1 MKANDKVDE
10 LDQLL
15 ILAKKSELAVL
26 VKLYAEKNPLF
37 RKEVTRYLDAK
48 YKSAATTS
56 NYRKLMKEAFKQTIV
71 SGTYYHR
78 LEETDWPAVRLKA
91 NELLEEG
98 QKLLAVGNAAAAAG
112 IGIQFFASLKENISE
127 AAFEGDD
134 EGLDTGQCCT
144 DAGKLI
150 TQAFRHPALTVGYRK
165 AYLKELK
172 ALGSSRL
179 PSLLTVYGM
188 FDFHAMQELLS

>member
-1 MKANDKVDE
+1 
-10 LDQLL
+10 
-15 ILAKKSELAVL
+15 
-26 VKLYAEKNPLF
+26 
-37 RKEVTRYLDAK
+37 
-48 YKSAATTS
+48 
-56 NYRKLMKEAFKQTIV
+56 MKEAFKQTIV

-144 DAGKLI
+144 DAGKAHHTGL
-150 TQAFRHPALTVGYRK
+150 PAP
-165 AYLKELK
+165 
-172 ALGSSRL
+172 GSHCRISQGLSERGSRL
-179 PSLLTVYGM
+179 LARQDYQVS
-188 FDFHAMQELLS
+188 

>member
-71 SGTYYHR
+71 SGVLKKQTGLLYASRPMNCLKRDRNYWLWAMR
-78 LEETDWPAVRLKA
+78 PQPPA
-91 NELLEEG
+91 
-98 QKLLAVGNAAAAAG
+98 
-112 IGIQFFASLKENISE
+112 
-127 AAFEGDD
+127 
-134 EGLDTGQCCT
+134 
-144 DAGKLI
+144 
-150 TQAFRHPALTVGYRK
+150 
-165 AYLKELK
+165 
-172 ALGSSRL
+172 
-179 PSLLTVYGM
+179 
-188 FDFHAMQELLS
+188 

>member
-134 EGLDTGQCCT
+134 EGLDTGLHGCR
-144 DAGKLI
+144 
-150 TQAFRHPALTVGYRK
+150 QAHHTGLPAP
-165 AYLKELK
+165 
-172 ALGSSRL
+172 GSHCRISQ
-179 PSLLTVYGM
+179 G
-188 FDFHAMQELLS
+188 LSERAQGSWLVKTTKSPD

>member
-91 NELLEEG
+91 NELLGEG
-98 QKLLAVGNAAAAAG
+98 
-112 IGIQFFASLKENISE
+112 
-127 AAFEGDD
+127 
-134 EGLDTGQCCT
+134 
-144 DAGKLI
+144 
-150 TQAFRHPALTVGYRK
+150 
-165 AYLKELK
+165 
-172 ALGSSRL
+172 
-179 PSLLTVYGM
+179 
-188 FDFHAMQELLS
+188 

>member
-56 NYRKLMKEAFKQTIV
+56 NYRKAHERGLQADNCLR
-71 SGTYYHR
+71 H
-78 LEETDWPAVRLKA
+78 
-91 NELLEEG
+91 LL
-98 QKLLAVGNAAAAAG
+98 
-112 IGIQFFASLKENISE
+112 
-127 AAFEGDD
+127 
-134 EGLDTGQCCT
+134 
-144 DAGKLI
+144 
-150 TQAFRHPALTVGYRK
+150 P
-165 AYLKELK
+165 
-172 ALGSSRL
+172 
-179 PSLLTVYGM
+179 PS
-188 FDFHAMQELLS
+188 

>member
-71 SGTYYHR
+71 SGTYYTRPHG
-78 LEETDWPAVRLKA
+78 
-91 NELLEEG
+91 LL
-98 QKLLAVGNAAAAAG
+98 
-112 IGIQFFASLKENISE
+112 SKE
-127 AAFEGDD
+127 
-134 EGLDTGQCCT
+134 
-144 DAGKLI
+144 
-150 TQAFRHPALTVGYRK
+150 
-165 AYLKELK
+165 YLKKQTGLQYASRPMNCLK
-172 ALGSSRL
+172 RDRNYWLW
-179 PSLLTVYGM
+179 
-188 FDFHAMQELLS
+188 AMRPQPPA